1 MPNYFMLTRDLRDNE
16 YYIFV
21 DSIQKYF
28 TLLGFDSQK
37 YDKWGPYYPRLK
49 YNIIILLY
57 HKTIRSAGCL

>member
-28 TLLGFDSQK
+28 TLLGFDSQNMTN
-37 YDKWGPYYPRLK
+37 GGL
-49 YNIIILLY
+49 II
-57 HKTIRSAGCL
+57 HV